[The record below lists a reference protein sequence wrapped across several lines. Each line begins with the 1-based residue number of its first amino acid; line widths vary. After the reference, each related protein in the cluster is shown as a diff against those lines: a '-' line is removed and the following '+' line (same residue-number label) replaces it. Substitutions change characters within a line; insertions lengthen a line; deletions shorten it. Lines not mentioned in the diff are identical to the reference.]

1 MPPRGGRGRSPTEG
15 EGSTPK
21 GTGGENP
28 RGSRTDRRE
37 SRSGG
42 QRWDDAQVDSLQT
55 SRLSKGR
62 GVSDMGTP
70 HAAGGLAERSPYM
83 TARNLIA
90 SGMDRLGL
98 SSSQP
103 GTPAVAGS
111 QPATVAEEGG
121 SGVPRPPEGLPGVGP
136 LPSSAAP
143 RTPAVAPGRTRIAAE
158 EGGEG
163 NPHPPGG
170 PPWEGPP
177 PAPAAPAGRWEP
189 PGVMRDEMYD
199 IQNTEVSRIWCIAS
213 YDLDN
218 EQVHPWNSQNF
229 EGGVA
234 DEIWVL
240 WYWNEGAG
248 GVALRNA
255 RHPQRCGVRVS
266 IVPPSAVGN
275 GGRMV
280 TTHRAS
286 EF

>member
-1 MPPRGGRGRSPTEG
+1 MPPRGGRGRSPSEG

-42 QRWDDAQVDSLQT
+42 QRWDDAQVHSLLA

-103 GTPAVAGS
+103 GSPAVTGS
-111 QPATVAEEGG
+111 QPATVAEDGG

-136 LPSSAAP
+136 LPSSATP
-143 RTPAVAPGRTRIAAE
+143 RTPAVAPVRTMIAAE
-158 EGGEG
+158 EGGGG
-163 NPHPPGG
+163 NPRPPGG
-170 PPWEGPP
+170 PPGEGPP
-177 PAPAAPAGRWEP
+177 PRSRSPSGKLGTPRGYKGRD
-189 PGVMRDEMYD
+189 V
-199 IQNTEVSRIWCIAS
+199 
-213 YDLDN
+213 
-218 EQVHPWNSQNF
+218 
-229 EGGVA
+229 
-234 DEIWVL
+234 
-240 WYWNEGAG
+240 
-248 GVALRNA
+248 
-255 RHPQRCGVRVS
+255 RHPK
-266 IVPPSAVGN
+266 
-275 GGRMV
+275 
-280 TTHRAS
+280 H
-286 EF
+286 